1 MSFQDLGLDPRLL
14 RALGKRGFAKPTP
27 VQLEAIPRTL
37 EGKDV
42 VARARTGSGKTL
54 AYLLPTLHKILTTE
68 DVRGSFRAII
78 LVPTR
83 ELCQQVAEEAAAT
96 AQHCGA
102 DITATALI
110 ADGGQQLKR
119 AVATAGHIVVS
130 TPGKIATALRE
141 GLLPAAALASRLA
154 VLVLDEADL
163 LLSYGYEEDLQLL
176 APQVPRSCQCI
187 LMSATSSD
195 DVERLQ
201 KLVLHNPITLNLA
214 AAGAGA
220 GAGGDKA
227 GEEGGEDEQAGGAAE
242 RDGGSLASGSGI
254 SADIQHFYI
263 ECPRPDK
270 LLHVMALLRLGLCR
284 KKVLLFVNSVDEG
297 VRLRLFL
304 EAFGVRPALLNAELP
319 LNSRSHIL
327 SSFNRGLFDFL
338 IATDDVYAPSHDR
351 GEAAAAAA
359 AAAGGKKAGARLG
372 KDGSGKRGA
381 KGGDGAR
388 KDAEFG
394 VTRGIDFKGVRTV
407 INYDPPS
414 SLQGYVHRVGRTGR
428 AGESGTAISLFTP
441 QHEQLKFHMQ
451 LEEALEAAAEARR
464 RRAGAAA
471 GVREPGFRA
480 DGEDDDDDEEEDAG
494 AGASGAGSDD
504 EGTGGKGGKKDA
516 ALRPYGRLSQAQVE
530 ALRYRGEDVAR
541 GITKAVIK
549 EARAKELKNELLNS
563 ERLKEY
569 FEDHAAEKV
578 LLRHDKPLAAAPAAP
593 HLKHMPAYLK
603 DPTLITEA
611 SEVGGRRQRAQMS
624 AAKKRRLAAGMR
636 KGPAGDPLKAAGSG
650 GGAAGAG
657 AVENASVFV
666 RAPKKGTSHLNEEMT
681 EMEKR
686 ALEKGK
692 AEAKKRRKLEGPAV
706 VPKFNVKKKRRR

>member
-14 RALGKRGFAKPTP
+14 RALGKRGFTKPTP
-27 VQLEAIPRTL
+27 VQLEAIPKTL

-110 ADGGQQLKR
+110 AEGGQQLKR

-141 GLLPAAALASRLA
+141 GLLPAAALTSRLA

-220 GAGGDKA
+220 AGTGAGA
-227 GEEGGEDEQAGGAAE
+227 EEGVEGGGAAE

-254 SADIQHFYI
+254 SADIQHFYM

-284 KKVLLFVNSVDEG
+284 KKVLLFVNTVDEG

-351 GEAAAAAA
+351 GDGAAAGA

-441 QHEQLKFHMQ
+441 QHSELKFRMQ

-464 RRAGAAA
+464 RRAGTAA

-480 DGEDDDDDEEEDAG
+480 EGEDDDDDGDLAAAAGADSDDEGAG
-494 AGASGAGSDD
+494 AGA
-504 EGTGGKGGKKDA
+504 GGKGRDA

-549 EARAKELKNELLNS
+549 EARAKELKNELLTS

-569 FEDHAAEKV
+569 FEDHAAEKA
-578 LLRHDKPLAAAPAAP
+578 LLRHDKPLAAAPAAA

-603 DPTLITEA
+603 DPSLITEA

-624 AAKKRRLAAGMR
+624 AAKKRRLHSGMAR
-636 KGPAGDPLKAAGSG
+636 GPAGDPLKAAGGG
-650 GGAAGAG
+650 GGAAGGAA

-692 AEAKKRRKLEGPAV
+692 AEAKKRRKLEGPAP